1 MRSSTYKRKP
11 YNHCCSFNTRVV
23 LLSVQC
29 AWTGCCTEN
38 MFPIYPPVN
47 GAARRTRELRSTIF
61 AEWRSGMLAFALA
74 ACGFADALRAGLSH
88 QACGKTCRR
97 HASAIAC
104 DSWLCELRALR
115 VTDLKFR
122 LSAAGVDTAGM
133 FEKEDLVTALLAVQP
148 SAPPPFFEAALR
160 EEDGGL
166 YTSVKNGQDETL
178 RLLVDTGA
186 ARSVLSSRHHGNVVA
201 AELDCPSLGLTG
213 LDCAVADLPSDVDGI
228 IGFDAMR
235 GFAATELDLS
245 SGRLRLHNRA
255 YSATHDEG
263 GRGVSGREGMSRAEL
278 TRTPRGLRRVR
289 TGYAYQPP
297 ALGTYRTHRAACPQA
312 PRTVRTGYTYQPR
325 ALGTYRVPWQPRSRR
340 TTSCASPRTR
350 TSSG

>member
-1 MRSSTYKRKP
+1 MFGT
-11 YNHCCSFNTRVV
+11 H
-23 LLSVQC
+23 L
-29 AWTGCCTEN
+29 
-38 MFPIYPPVN
+38 FPIYSPLN

-61 AEWRSGMLAFALA
+61 AERRSGMLAFALA
-74 ACGFADALRAGLSH
+74 AYGFADALRAGLSH

-115 VTDLKFR
+115 VTDLKIR

-297 ALGTYRTHRAACPQA
+297 ALGTYRTHRAACPQSPTYCTYGVCVPA
-312 PRTVRTGYTYQPR
+312 LGVGHVPRTVATQVARRDASAAGGR
-325 ALGTYRVPWQPRSRR
+325 ARSPLHLLR
-340 TTSCASPRTR
+340 AA
-350 TSSG
+350 G

>member
-1 MRSSTYKRKP
+1 MSTQ
-11 YNHCCSFNTRVV
+11 RVRFGSC
-23 LLSVQC
+23 LQ
-29 AWTGCCTEN
+29 
-38 MFPIYPPVN
+38 
-47 GAARRTRELRSTIF
+47 
-61 AEWRSGMLAFALA
+61 
-74 ACGFADALRAGLSH
+74 
-88 QACGKTCRR
+88 
-97 HASAIAC
+97 
-104 DSWLCELRALR
+104 
-115 VTDLKFR
+115 
-122 LSAAGVDTAGM
+122 
-133 FEKEDLVTALLAVQP
+133 
-148 SAPPPFFEAALR
+148 AALR

-297 ALGTYRTHRAACPQA
+297 ALGTYRRRRAACPQGPTYCTYWVRVPA
-312 PRTVRTGYTYQPR
+312 SAVPYVPRTV
-325 ALGTYRVPWQPRSRR
+325 WQPRWSTGSSRVSR
-340 TTSCASPRTR
+340 ARSSPSKWRWRSVCARSPVGASTCALSRWTPRSTR
-350 TSSG
+350 GGWRRASLGPPYGPRADAYFIRYGLTCPETWGLRYGRPSWVPVDPS